1 MLLGKR
7 QRPQIKRTTSLSE
20 IKFDLNLP
28 SQPEEPSDHQVQ
40 MLSTQKGKFVT
51 VDSGGPR
58 VKFNLGPPLTVDE
71 HRQVHHGLVDQR
83 LLARVSPTGTQRRH
97 SADYST
103 HAGVEFL
110 RSCSLCKRLLVP
122 NRDIYMY
129 RKWFK
134 ILNRGDRAFCSL
146 ECRQQQ
152 ITVDEKKEK
161 SLVRSTVVIGAGSGK
176 GERVTTAV

>member
-40 MLSTQKGKFVT
+40 MLSTQKGNDT
-51 VDSGGPR
+51 PLD
-58 VKFNLGPPLTVDE
+58 NIGPPLTVDE

-129 RKWFK
+129 R
-134 ILNRGDRAFCSL
+134 GDRAFCSL

>member
-28 SQPEEPSDHQVQ
+28 NEPEEPSDHQVQ
-40 MLSTQKGKFVT
+40 MLSNPKGKLVT
-51 VDSGGPR
+51 VD
-58 VKFNLGPPLTVDE
+58 E
-71 HRQVHHGLVDQR
+71 QRQVHHGLLDQR
-83 LLARVSPTGTQRRH
+83 LLATVSPRGTQRRH
-97 SADYST
+97 SADHST
-103 HAGVEFL
+103 HAGADFL

-122 NRDIYMY
+122 GRDIYMY
-129 RKWFK
+129 S
-134 ILNRGDRAFCSL
+134 RGDRAFCSL

-161 SLVRSTVVIGAGSGK
+161 SLVRSTFVVGAGSGK
-176 GERVTTAV
+176 GERLSAAV